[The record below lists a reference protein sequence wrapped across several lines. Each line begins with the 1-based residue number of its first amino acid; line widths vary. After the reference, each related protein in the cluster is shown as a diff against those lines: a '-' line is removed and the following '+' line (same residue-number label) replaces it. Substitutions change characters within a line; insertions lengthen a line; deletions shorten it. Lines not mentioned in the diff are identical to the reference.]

1 MLVTK
6 TAKTVTNIS
15 KLSPTHF
22 VSNIRPQHR
31 CSPSVGNRLEVEAL
45 KDYSVNDFASIFKF
59 GDSVPEIYMENI
71 TQKLS
76 SFIHLPME
84 FVLSKCR
91 LISESD
97 SVFLVKTA
105 RNAYEDRFRLRYQC
119 QCLQIIDVVYGVVLC
134 VV

>member
-1 MLVTK
+1 ME
-6 TAKTVTNIS
+6 
-15 KLSPTHF
+15 
-22 VSNIRPQHR
+22 
-31 CSPSVGNRLEVEAL
+31 SVGNRFEVEVL
-45 KDYSVNDFASIFKF
+45 KDYSINDFSSIFKF

>member
-1 MLVTK
+1 ME
-6 TAKTVTNIS
+6 
-15 KLSPTHF
+15 
-22 VSNIRPQHR
+22 
-31 CSPSVGNRLEVEAL
+31 SVGNRFEVEAL
-45 KDYSVNDFASIFKF
+45 KDYSINDFPSIFKF

-84 FVLSKCR
+84 FVLSKCK
-91 LISESD
+91 LIRESD

-119 QCLQIIDVVYGVVLC
+119 QSFQTIRVVLC
-134 VV
+134 VVLFAVKC